1 MSVGDTVNLQIES
14 DHRRMIMC
22 NHSATHLLH
31 ESLRRV
37 LGDHVTQKGSQV
49 SAEKLRFDFSHQ
61 KSLDSDEIT
70 MIEETINNLI
80 RDDSE
85 VMVEVFRRAS
95 PKIKRTVCPGL
106 PPVHCGLPRGC
117 EIDSMQRLPD
127 DKRH

>member
-1 MSVGDTVNLQIES
+1 
-14 DHRRMIMC
+14 MC

-70 MIEETINNLI
+70 RIEETINNLI

-85 VMVEVFRRAS
+85 VVVEVLTYEKAVESGALALFGEKYSSEVRVL
-95 PKIKRTVCPGL
+95 TMG
-106 PPVHCGLPRGC
+106 H
-117 EIDSMQRLPD
+117 DSFS
-127 DKRH
+127 K